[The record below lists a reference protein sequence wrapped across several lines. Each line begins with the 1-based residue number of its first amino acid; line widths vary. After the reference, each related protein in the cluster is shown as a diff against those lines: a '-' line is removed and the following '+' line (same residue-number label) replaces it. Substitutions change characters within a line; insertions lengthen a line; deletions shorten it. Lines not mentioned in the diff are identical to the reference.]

1 MRWEDLF
8 DDLEGQAEFMERAER
23 DAEVAD
29 RTRSE
34 VGQVT
39 LISRLRSNEGR
50 EVSLRLM
57 GGPAISGTLL
67 RLGVDWMLLTCP
79 REVVVPLAGIATV
92 ANLPWDSV
100 SPHGVGAVA
109 SRLTLSTV
117 LRAMAVQRARI
128 TVMLSDQST
137 VSGTPDRVGRDFLD
151 LAVHHGDEAPRA
163 AAVSMR
169 VTVPYGAISAVM
181 RDQGSWA

>member
-8 DDLEGQAEFMERAER
+8 DDLEGQAEFLERAER
-23 DAEVAD
+23 DAEVAE

-34 VGQVT
+34 VGQIT

-50 EVSLRLM
+50 EVSLRLI
-57 GGPAISGTLL
+57 GGLTISGTLV

-79 REVVVPLAGIATV
+79 REVVVPVAGVATV

-100 SPHGVGAVA
+100 SPHGVEVVS

-117 LRAMAVQRARI
+117 FRAMAIERARI
-128 TVMLSDQST
+128 TVMMSDQST

-151 LAVHHGDEAPRA
+151 LAIHHGDQAPRA